1 MSIAPKRQQTGG
13 APTPLLGALLRIAHE
28 EFTGSML
35 LQLRSQGIELSV
47 TEYRVLRYPGP
58 DGVRPIELAERCN
71 LTRQA
76 MNYTL
81 AGLEQRGLLE
91 RRVAPGRS
99 TRLVFVTARGW
110 EVFNALRTAVDAVER
125 DWVKRFGKRQVASL
139 HGILHDIAIGLGK
152 VDTPPAS

>member
-1 MSIAPKRQQTGG
+1 
-13 APTPLLGALLRIAHE
+13 LGALLRIAHE

-35 LQLRSQGIELSV
+35 LHLRSQGIELSV

-81 AGLEQRGLLE
+81 AGLEQRGLIE

-99 TRLVFVTARGW
+99 TRLVFATARGW
-110 EVFNALRTAVDAVER
+110 EVFNALRIAVDAVER

-139 HGILHDIAIGLGK
+139 HGILLDIAIGLGK
-152 VDTPPAS
+152 VDAPPAS